1 MTTENVKQ
9 LRETKQLKRLTENLL
24 SRMLNC
30 HISEY
35 AEIKKVYF
43 EKKKELN
50 NRIANI
56 AQ

>member
-1 MTTENVKQ
+1 MTTSPAKYSHEI
-9 LRETKQLKRLTENLL
+9 KQLKHLTENLR

-43 EKKKELN
+43 EKKQELN

>member
-1 MTTENVKQ
+1 MTISPAKY
-9 LRETKQLKRLTENLL
+9 LRETKQLKRLTEILME
-24 SRMLNC
+24 RMLNC
-30 HISEY
+30 HISEFR
-35 AEIKKVYF
+35 EIEKVYV

>member
-1 MTTENVKQ
+1 MTTSPAKY
-9 LRETKQLKRLTENLL
+9 LRETKQLKHLTEGLL
-24 SRMLNC
+24 SRMLTC
-30 HISEY
+30 HISEFR
-35 AEIKKVYF
+35 EIQKVYF

>member
-9 LRETKQLKRLTENLL
+9 ISETKQLKRLTENLL